1 MAKHRGQAVWEGSLT
16 EGSGRLMLP
25 DSDLAVPYAAP
36 ARFENQEGAAAPENL
51 IGAALAGCFS
61 MALAKDLADAGH
73 PPKQLQTVAEVV
85 LNKVN
90 TGFAITNILLR
101 LEAEV
106 PDIGSPEFAKLA
118 YQAKENCPVAQLMK
132 GAKIDLDF
140 ELNS

>member
-25 DSDLAVPYAAP
+25 DSDLAVPYSAP
-36 ARFENQEGAAAPENL
+36 SRFENQEGAAAPENL
-51 IGAALAGCFS
+51 IGAALAGCYAMS
-61 MALAKDLADAGH
+61 LAKILADAGH
-73 PPKQLQTVAEVV
+73 PPQQLQTAAEVV

-90 TGFAITNILLR
+90 NGFAITNITLR

-106 PDIGSPEFAKLA
+106 SDIGSPEFAKLV
-118 YQAKENCPVAQLMK
+118 YQAKDNCPVAQLMK

-140 ELNS
+140 ELNG